1 MAIKIGSNLA
11 YQGKLFD
18 FERQYF
24 ATKALMKAF
33 PETSVPDGYEAYCGE
48 DNKWYE
54 FNSHNAV
61 DSNTGKWALRKVGTT
76 VEIANNLTTATAGK
90 ALDASQ
96 GKALNDKITA
106 HEGKYNE
113 LNVKVDGLETN
124 YTSLNSALSDVT
136 TNRLPEVDKKIE
148 ANKTSIAAIN
158 NAKGVANGFATLD
171 QTGKVP
177 ANQLPS
183 YVDDVI
189 DLVNVVATNPTQ
201 GMTVGQKWYNNVSKK
216 IFTATSA
223 TAGTESTPEADK
235 IYVVISNNTAMR
247 WSGTTL
253 VPVGNSL
260 ALGETASTAYR
271 GDRGK
276 ELYDWMMSS
285 VNGATNKI
293 RLNNIP
299 RYILGKTT
307 DNGLL
312 RVEPGPAIN
321 IIHYITQ
328 DINGKGQTE
337 GSITLSSA
345 TSKMSG
351 LMTADNVNQLNK
363 LMNQVFPFGVNFA
376 IVGTNIFEKG
386 TSHNVTFNWSFSND
400 DVNTVVKQ
408 DFDGTNIPL
417 GTKTKTLEGV
427 TTNKTYAL
435 TITYN
440 GDKVIVKNQSV
451 IFVNA
456 SYCGIVESTVGPSN
470 ISETKIKSLTKTVK
484 NTKGHTTT
492 LNLNNQKVCY
502 AYPKSLGAI
511 TAIKDANNFDYLS
524 SYDVTETTV
533 NGEIYYVYILKEPT
547 TISGFKQAFS

>member
-61 DSNTGKWALRKVGTT
+61 DSSTGKWALRKVGTT

-113 LNVKVDGLETN
+113 LNVKVSGIENN
-124 YTSLNSALSDVT
+124 YTSLNGVVSELT
-136 TNRLPEVDKKIE
+136 TTRLPEVDKKIE

-201 GMTVGQKWYNNVSKK
+201 GMTVGQKWYNSVSKK

-253 VPVGNSL
+253 VPIGNSL
-260 ALGETASTAYR
+260 TLGETASTAYR

-276 ELYDWMMSS
+276 ELYDWMMNTVEGS
-285 VNGATNKI
+285 TNKV
-293 RLNNIP
+293 RLNYLS
-299 RYILGKTT
+299 RYVIAKNN
-307 DNGLL
+307 DNLISS
-312 RVEPGPAIN
+312 EQGPDNAVI
-321 IIHYITQ
+321 YYAFK
-328 DINGKGQTE
+328 DINTGEQKTGQLNF
-337 GSITLSSA
+337 LSANS
-345 TSKMSG
+345 TKCGM
-351 LMTADNVNQLNK
+351 MTAKNVQQLNK

-376 IVGTNIFEKG
+376 IAGTNIFEKG
-386 TSHNVTFNWSFSND
+386 TTHDVTFNWSFSND
-400 DVNTVVKQ
+400 DVNAIVKQ
-408 DFDGTNIPL
+408 DFDGTNVPL
-417 GTKTKTLEGV
+417 GTKTKTIEGV
-427 TTNKTYAL
+427 NTSKTFTL
-435 TITYN
+435 TVTYN
-440 GDKVIVKNQSV
+440 GDKTIVKTQST
-451 IFVNA
+451 IFVNP
-456 SYCGIVESTVGPSN
+456 SYCGIVESTIGISN
-470 ISETKIKSLTKTVK
+470 ISETKLKSLTKSVK
-484 NTKGHTTT
+484 NTKYQVTTF
-492 LNLNNQKVCY
+492 NLNNQKVCY

-533 NGEIYYVYILKEPT
+533 NGELYYVYILKEPT

>member
-54 FNSHNAV
+54 FNSHNAK
-61 DSNTGKWALRKVGTT
+61 DPNTGKWTLRKVGTT
-76 VEIANNLTTATAGK
+76 IEIADNLTTTEKGK

-106 HEGKYNE
+106 HEGKYDE
-113 LNVKVDGLETN
+113 LNTKVSGIETN
-124 YTSLNSALSDVT
+124 YTSLNGVVT
-136 TNRLPEVDKKIE
+136 ELTTTRLPEVDKKIE

-189 DLVNVVATNPTQ
+189 DLVNVVATNPAQ
-201 GMTVGQKWYNNVSKK
+201 GMTVGQKWYNSVSKK

-253 VPVGNSL
+253 VPIGNSL
-260 ALGETASTAYR
+260 TLGETASTAYR

-276 ELYDWMMSS
+276 ELYDWMLST
-285 VNGATNKI
+285 VQEATNKI
-293 RLNNIP
+293 RLSNIP
-299 RYILGKTT
+299 RYILGKNEDSPLSFENDATKY
-307 DNGLL
+307 NLY
-312 RVEPGPAIN
+312 
-321 IIHYITQ
+321 HSYI
-328 DINGKGQTE
+328 DINSGTKKTGTISLI
-337 GSITLSSA
+337 GA
-345 TSKMSG
+345 TSEKAG
-351 LMTADNVNQLNK
+351 LMLPSNVNQLNK

-376 IVGTNIFEKG
+376 IAGTNIFEKG
-386 TSHNVTFNWSFSND
+386 TSHDVIFNWSFSND
-400 DVNTVVKQ
+400 DVNAIVKQ
-408 DFDGTNIPL
+408 DFNGENVPL
-417 GTKTKTLEGV
+417 GTKTKTIKGV

-440 GDKVIVKNQSV
+440 GDKTIVKNQSV
-451 IFVNA
+451 IFVNP
-456 SYCGIVESTVGPSN
+456 SYCGIVESTVGPTN
-470 ISETKIKSLTKTVK
+470 ISETKIKTLDKTVK
-484 NTKGHTTT
+484 NSKIHTTT
-492 LNLNNQKVCY
+492 LNLNNQKICY
-502 AYPKSLGAI
+502 AYPKGLGAI

>member
-54 FNSHNAV
+54 FNSHNAE
-61 DSNTGKWALRKVGTT
+61 DPNTGKWTLRKVGTT
-76 VEIANNLTTATAGK
+76 IEIADNLTTAEKGK

-96 GKALNDKITA
+96 GKALNDKITT
-106 HEGKYNE
+106 HEEKYNE
-113 LNVKVDGLETN
+113 LNIKVSGIETN
-124 YTSLNSALSDVT
+124 HTSLNGVVT
-136 TNRLPEVDKKIE
+136 ELTTTRLPGIDKKIE
-148 ANKTSIAAIN
+148 TNKTSIAAIN

-189 DLVNVVATNPTQ
+189 ELENVVATNPTQ
-201 GMTVGQKWYNNVSKK
+201 GMTVGKKWYNRVSNK

-247 WSGTTL
+247 WSGTVL
-253 VPVGNSL
+253 VPIGNSL
-260 ALGETASTAYR
+260 TLGETASTAYR

-276 ELYDWMMSS
+276 ELYDWMLNT
-285 VNGATNKI
+285 VQEATNKI

-299 RYILGKTT
+299 RYVVAKNNDSLISS
-307 DNGLL
+307 
-312 RVEPGPAIN
+312 EQGPENAVI
-321 IIHYITQ
+321 YYGFK
-328 DINGKGQTE
+328 DINTGEQKTGQLNF
-337 GSITLSSA
+337 LSANS
-345 TSKMSG
+345 TKCGM
-351 LMTADNVNQLNK
+351 MTAKNVQQLNK

-376 IVGTNIFEKG
+376 IAGTNIFEKG
-386 TSHNVTFNWSFSND
+386 STNNVRFNWSFSND
-400 DVNTVVKQ
+400 DVNAVVKQ
-408 DFDGTNIPL
+408 DFNGENVPL
-417 GTKTKTLEGV
+417 GTKTKLISGV
-427 TTNKTYAL
+427 TTNKTYTL

-440 GDKVIVKNQSV
+440 GDKTIVKNQSV

-456 SYCGIVESTVGPSN
+456 SYCGIVEPTIGPTN
-470 ISETKIKSLTKTVK
+470 ISEAKIKSLTKTVK
-484 NTKGHTTT
+484 NSKVHTTT
-492 LNLNNQKVCY
+492 FNLNNQKICY

-511 TAIKDANNFDYLS
+511 TAIKDANNFDYLN
-524 SYDVTETTV
+524 SYDVTEITV